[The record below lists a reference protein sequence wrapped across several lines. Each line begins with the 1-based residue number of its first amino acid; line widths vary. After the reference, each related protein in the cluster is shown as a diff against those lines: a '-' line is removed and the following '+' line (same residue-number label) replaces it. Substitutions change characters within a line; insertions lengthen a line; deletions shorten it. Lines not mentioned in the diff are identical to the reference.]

1 MAPNS
6 KRRFSLSAL
15 SSPASRRYK
24 QVMSERGAN
33 NRRSVDSTA
42 SGSTLGAMP
51 VVEVE
56 KHLID
61 PAYRWTTANRN

>member
-1 MAPNS
+1 
-6 KRRFSLSAL
+6 
-15 SSPASRRYK
+15 
-24 QVMSERGAN
+24 MSERDSN

-42 SGSTLGAMP
+42 SGSTLGNMP

-56 KHLID
+56 KYLVD